1 MTVNDG
7 KISPFLLSKLRILS
21 KRENNRM
28 KNRIKQLI

>member
-21 KRENNRM
+21 KRENNRINNLS
-28 KNRIKQLI
+28 KNRG